1 MLQEIRGDLMKWPE
15 LIPRSL
21 CQTDIHIRID
31 SEEIGEEGQPITLI
45 DADFKCNYQDKAK
58 RVMTNEQK
66 IVQATGSALFCGDI
80 APDVPVISCGVATV
94 FGVERTIISGEKA
107 RNPDGTVN
115 YTRLELM

>member
-1 MLQEIRGDLMKWPE
+1 MKWPE
-15 LIPRSL
+15 LIPKSM

-66 IVQATGSALFCGDI
+66 IVQVTGSAHFLWRYRSRCTSDQLR
-80 APDVPVISCGVATV
+80 C
-94 FGVERTIISGEKA
+94 
-107 RNPDGTVN
+107 RNS
-115 YTRLELM
+115 LWS

>member
-1 MLQEIRGDLMKWPE
+1 MKWPE
-15 LIPRSL
+15 LIPKSM

-31 SEEIGEEGQPITLI
+31 SEEIGEEGQPI
-45 DADFKCNYQDKAK
+45 
-58 RVMTNEQK
+58 
-66 IVQATGSALFCGDI
+66 VQVTGSALFCGDI

-115 YTRLELM
+115 YTRLELT